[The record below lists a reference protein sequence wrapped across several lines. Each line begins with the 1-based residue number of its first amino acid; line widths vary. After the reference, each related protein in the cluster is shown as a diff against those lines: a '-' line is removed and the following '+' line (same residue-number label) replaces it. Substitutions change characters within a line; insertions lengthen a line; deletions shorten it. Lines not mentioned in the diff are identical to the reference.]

1 MSVPVLKLK
10 RGEDRRLRAGHLW
23 IFSNEV
29 DTAATPLTQFQP
41 GDVVSVHSDRE
52 QFLGFAYVNPRT
64 LIAARIVGRDPAYPL
79 DASLVTHRL
88 RVALALR
95 ERLYREPYYRLVFGE
110 SDGLPGLVL
119 DRYGDTIVAQSGT
132 AGIDRLLTD
141 IEAAVLKVTG
151 AKIVVWKND
160 SGARELEGLA
170 PSVGIHANGEWSAA
184 PSELAVREQGIDFV
198 APLAEGQ
205 KTGWFYDQAANRE
218 RLRRYLPAGARVLD
232 VCSYVGAW
240 AVSALKG
247 GAAAATCVDA
257 SAGALEYAARNA
269 RANGVEITTLK
280 DDAFDALKSLQEQG
294 ARFDV
299 VILDPPAFAK
309 RKKDAPQA
317 QAAYRRLNQ
326 LAMPLIDRDGLL
338 VSCSC
343 SYHMGADEFLAALQ
357 GAARHSSR
365 FVQVLEQGG
374 QSPDHPVHPAIPET
388 RYLKSFF
395 CRVTREG

>member
-1 MSVPVLKLK
+1 MSIPVLKLK

-29 DTAATPLTQFQP
+29 DTAATPLTQFEP
-41 GDVVSVHSDRE
+41 GAAVQVHSDRD
-52 QFLGFAYVNPRT
+52 QFLGYAYVNPRT
-64 LIAARIVGRDPAYPL
+64 LIAARIVGRDAGAPL
-79 DASLVTHRL
+79 DSSLLVHRL
-88 RVALALR
+88 RVALSLR
-95 ERLYREPYYRLVFGE
+95 ERLYPEPFYRLVFGE

-119 DRYGDTIVAQSGT
+119 DRFGDLVVAQSGT
-132 AGIDRLLTD
+132 AGIDRLRVEID
-141 IEAAVLKVTG
+141 AAVAKVLSG
-151 AKIVVWKND
+151 VKVVWKND
-160 SGARELEGLA
+160 SGAREIEGLER
-170 PSVGIHANGEWSAA
+170 SVSASDGGA
-184 PSELAVREQGIDFV
+184 IPSEISVREQGIGFV

-232 VCSYVGAW
+232 VCSYVGGW
-240 AVSALKG
+240 AVTALKN
-247 GAAAATCVDA
+247 GAASATCVDS
-257 SAGALEYAARNA
+257 SAMALDYVARNA
-269 RANGVEITTLK
+269 KSNGVEITTIK
-280 DDAFDALKSLQEQG
+280 SDAFDALKSLQESG

-309 RKKDAPQA
+309 RKKDIPQA
-317 QAAYRRLNQ
+317 QGAYRRLNQ
-326 LAMPLIDRDGLL
+326 LAMPLIDRDGIL

-343 SYHMGADEFLAALQ
+343 SYHMGIDDLLSGIQ
-357 GAARHSSR
+357 SAARHSSR

-395 CRVTREG
+395 SRVTRE